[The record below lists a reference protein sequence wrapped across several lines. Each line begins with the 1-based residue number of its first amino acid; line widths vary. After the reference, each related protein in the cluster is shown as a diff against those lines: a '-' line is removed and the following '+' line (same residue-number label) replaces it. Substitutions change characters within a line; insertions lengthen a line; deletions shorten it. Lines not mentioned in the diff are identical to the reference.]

1 VVVLAML
8 SGVEGDVVEGE
19 VLAVLSAAG
28 GVLGVVVLA
37 GGVVAVV
44 SGMLLVLG
52 SGSRSQPASPARAS
66 DTAAVISAERIFMK
80 LAPLSVALN
89 GTALLASRVP
99 ACSPRLSHTA
109 CQAAARAL
117 RLGAWTTALAVT
129 GRRRTPTNATHH
141 LGHAMPA
148 RYAASDAPAP
158 PVPPADAKPTA
169 RLRLAPLIASAF
181 DAASSVRHALWALV
195 LVATGFIVY
204 ATASLLLPIV
214 VACTL
219 ALLLAPAVTA
229 LNRLR
234 LPQPASAGIVMLAV
248 LLALGALAIN
258 IAGPVQR
265 WIETAP
271 QQMRK
276 LEHRLELLLRPV
288 EAVREATETV
298 SEIATKE
305 KPQKPREVVLERGG
319 LGSIVNLT
327 VDTIVTVLS
336 TIMLAYFLLACGDVL
351 MRKLITVTPE
361 REDKIRMVEILRTIQ
376 REIGRYF
383 ATITLVNIGLGVAT
397 GLALWALG
405 MPTPAVWGVAV
416 ALLNFL
422 PYLGP
427 LIVTVMLTAVGLLTY
442 DSPLGSLAPPAAF
455 LLLNFIEDQLIL
467 PFLLGRSLSLNPV
480 VIFLWVL
487 IWAWMWGIG
496 GLLLAVPLLVA
507 LRICAERLPKLKPV
521 AVVLAGGR

>member
-1 VVVLAML
+1 VVVLAVL
-8 SGVEGDVVEGE
+8 PEEGDVVEGE

-37 GGVVAVV
+37 GGVVVVV
-44 SGMLLVLG
+44 SGALLVLG

-80 LAPLSVALN
+80 LLLVGCVEWHGSFSKPGACVQPAASAHSMPGCGTRFAL
-89 GTALLASRVP
+89 GRLDDRAGGHRTMPYPDKRKP
-99 ACSPRLSHTA
+99 AHR
-109 CQAAARAL
+109 
-117 RLGAWTTALAVT
+117 
-129 GRRRTPTNATHH
+129 
-141 LGHAMPA
+141 GHAMPA
-148 RYAASDAPAP
+148 SSAASDAPAP
-158 PVPPADAKPTA
+158 TAPPADATPTA

-214 VACTL
+214 VACML
-219 ALLLAPAVTA
+219 ALLLAPAVSA

-234 LPQPASAGIVMLAV
+234 LPQPASAGIVMLTV
-248 LLALGALAIN
+248 LLALGVLAIN

-276 LEHRLELLLRPV
+276 LETRLELLLRPV

-305 KPQKPREVVLERGG
+305 KPHKPREVVLERGG

-521 AVVLAGGR
+521 AVVLAGTR